1 MELPAPSA
9 GDTAFRR
16 AAHLAVRAIGVET
29 IVLDPRR
36 NRVYGLDVTGGHVLE
51 LLRNPMAPAE
61 LATRLA
67 PSGTDPELAAALAAF
82 LAQIADQGLI
92 EPCAASP
99 AAAAPAEPLT
109 PPAADKPTPGAPP
122 ATSIV
127 PPHLLWQ
134 EDLPSVT
141 HQVSPPHLITN
152 PQCLP

>member
-16 AAHLAVRAIGVET
+16 AAHLAVRAIGGET

-67 PSGTDPELAAALAAF
+67 PSGTDPELAAALTVF
-82 LAQIADQGLI
+82 LEQIAGQGLI
-92 EPCAASP
+92 EPCAASR
-99 AAAAPAEPLT
+99 AAAAPAEPLA
-109 PPAADKPTPGAPP
+109 PPAAGEPPAGAPP
-122 ATSIV
+122 AASLE

-141 HQVSPPHLITN
+141 RQVSPPHIITN